1 MNCASVILCGGE
13 GRRMK
18 QAYDNKALAQY
29 QGRSLLEHALEKQM
43 EGVIL
48 LSCGPKPLSAALE
61 KKLETTI
68 GQLPRE
74 PSLLCDE
81 SKEHQGP
88 LAGILSALEYCA
100 QQLPEIDVLLV
111 SPIDTPR
118 QTPSLH
124 KQLLKRAELGN
135 SEQRSNIILAEC
147 AGRSHPLHSLWP
159 INCLTE
165 LRAYLESGERR
176 VMGFIRQWGYHSV
189 NFDNAESFK
198 NINSPEDLL

>member
-13 GRRMK
+13 GKRMK
-18 QAYDNKALAQY
+18 QAYDNKALAEY
-29 QGRSLLEHALEKQM
+29 QGRSLLEHALEKQT

-48 LSCGPKPLSAALE
+48 LSCGPKLFSKVIE
-61 KKLETTI
+61 NELETVI
-68 GQLPRE
+68 GQLPLE
-74 PSLLCDE
+74 PTLLYDD

-100 QQLPEIDVLLV
+100 QQLPEIDALRI

-124 KQLLKRAELGN
+124 KQLLKEAELGN
-135 SEQRSNIILAEC
+135 SEQRSNILLAEC
-147 AGRSHPLHSLWP
+147 AGRTHPLHSLWP

-176 VMGFIRQWGYHSV
+176 VMGFIRQWGYRSV
-189 NFDNAESFK
+189 NFENAESFK